1 MDIIFLVLKKQ
12 VDKRN
17 MCNFAKALNTFNLN
31 IPIAVLRF
39 LSFMYRLLFTDNPKK
54 PKGLPPS
61 QL

>member
-39 LSFMYRLLFTDNPKK
+39 FKFYVQAALY
-54 PKGLPPS
+54 GQS
-61 QL
+61 QKT